1 MIELNDVSKIYN
13 QDQDNEVRAVSD
25 VSLTLSLDSTI
36 VFKGP
41 SGSGKT
47 TLLSL
52 VGCLSRPSS
61 GRIFLESEN
70 ISGLPEKF
78 MTEIRRKT
86 FGFIFQRFNL
96 IRGVNVLENVM
107 LPAYPLGPDYGTLR
121 KRALELLDMLSL
133 DHKASMSIEHL
144 SGGEAQRVAIA
155 RALINDPAIVI
166 ADEPTANLDTALSE
180 QFLEIIASLREQGKS
195 VLMTSHDP
203 RIWQADIVDRVISM
217 RDGKLD
223 HETMATEGAAA

>member
-13 QDQDNEVRAVSD
+13 QDQNNEVWAVSGVD
-25 VSLTLSLDSTI
+25 LTLELDSTI

-52 VGCLSRPSS
+52 VGCLARPSS
-61 GRIFLESEN
+61 GRIFLNGKN

-78 MTEIRRKT
+78 MTDIRRKT

-107 LPAYPLGPDYGTLR
+107 LPAYPTGPDYEALR
-121 KRALELLDMLSL
+121 IRALDLLEMLSL
-133 DHKASMSIEHL
+133 DHKAAMSVEHL
-144 SGGEAQRVAIA
+144 SGGEAQRIAIA
-155 RALINDPAIVI
+155 RALVNDPAIVI

-180 QFLEIIASLREQGKS
+180 QFLEIIASLRDQGKS

-203 RIWQADIVDRVISM
+203 RIWQADIVDRVVSM

-223 HETMATEGAAA
+223 HEIMAAEGADK

>member
-25 VSLTLSLDSTI
+25 VSLMLELDSTI

-61 GRIFLESEN
+61 GRIFLQGEN

-107 LPAYPLGPDYGTLR
+107 LPSYPLGPDYSALR
-121 KRALELLDMLSL
+121 KRALELLEMLSL

-155 RALINDPAIVI
+155 RALVNDPAIVI

-180 QFLEIIASLREQGKS
+180 QFLAIIANLRDQGKS

-223 HETMATEGAAA
+223 HETMTAEGAAA